1 MVSVGRTKINDE
13 QIPARLPKGT
23 LARITAVL
31 ERGEKRSDFLR
42 TAVERELQRRER
54 KPRRRQRAA

>member
-1 MVSVGRTKINDE
+1 MGRTKINDE

-42 TAVERELQRRER
+42 TAVARELRRRER
-54 KPRRRQRAA
+54 NPRRKRAHPM